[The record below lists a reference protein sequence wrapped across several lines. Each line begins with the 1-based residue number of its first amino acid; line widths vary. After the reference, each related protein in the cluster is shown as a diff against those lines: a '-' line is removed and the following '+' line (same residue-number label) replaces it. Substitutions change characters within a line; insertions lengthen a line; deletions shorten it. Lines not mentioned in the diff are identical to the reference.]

1 MNYSIRKS
9 SPVLLAKKNRPIH
22 HSVRL
27 NWPNSRKEW
36 LRLTPHQVPL
46 SLLYNP
52 LSIISR
58 ALRFL
63 FAEPSSFFGDASV
76 RSSDTV
82 GTRSAEIA
90 NDWSPWI
97 SKDNLAQCAFVFIGF
112 RSDVVKHT
120 KHAINH
126 VNVRCLLVYQ
136 LWWMI

>member
-9 SPVLLAKKNRPIH
+9 SPVLLTKKIVQFIIVFVWIDRIQEKNDCVWRLIKCHWAYFTIH
-22 HSVRL
+22 YQLYHVL
-27 NWPNSRKEW
+27 YAFY
-36 LRLTPHQVPL
+36 LL
-46 SLLYNP
+46 SP
-52 LSIISR
+52 P
-58 ALRFL
+58 A
-63 FAEPSSFFGDASV
+63 FFGDASV

-126 VNVRCLLVYQ
+126 VNVRCSLVYQ